1 MLGGLARRRLA
12 GANEPKEGEA
22 KKGDPNKVEMKFLE
36 LISKIPQT
44 YKTILAKA
52 YLTLSNK
59 DIDGALVALANFH

>member
-1 MLGGLARRRLA
+1 MLGGLARRRLV
-12 GANEPKEGEA
+12 GVNEPKEGEA
-22 KKGDPNKVEMKFLE
+22 KKGDPNKVELKFLE

-59 DIDGALVALANFH
+59 DIDGSLVALANFH

>member
-12 GANEPKEGEA
+12 GTNEPKEGEA

>member
-12 GANEPKEGEA
+12 GTNEPKEGEA
-22 KKGDPNKVEMKFLE
+22 KKGDPNKVELKFLE

-52 YLTLSNK
+52 YLTLSKK
-59 DIDGALVALANFH
+59 DIDGALVTLANFH